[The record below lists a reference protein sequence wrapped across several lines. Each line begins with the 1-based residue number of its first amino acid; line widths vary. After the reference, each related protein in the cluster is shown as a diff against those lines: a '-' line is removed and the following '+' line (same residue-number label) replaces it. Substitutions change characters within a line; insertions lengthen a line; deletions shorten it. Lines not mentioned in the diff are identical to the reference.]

1 MPFAQGG
8 ARVDGLIQI
17 SPIAV
22 PIKAINHLKGRAKQS
37 HKFQHIFSV
46 TREAGKYPSMQLCL
60 FLTQTNFSVRA
71 EMRLDH
77 CTDRPS
83 FQAVTTEHPTWL
95 ESQRVHRQDSNLS
108 RPGGEYQPKL
118 SSWPD
123 RRRDRTD
130 QPTALGLTMTSFTNM
145 IHLYDQMQNQKT
157 KVKN

>member
-1 MPFAQGG
+1 MGVFGQEVHMPFAQGG

-95 ESQRVHRQDSNLS
+95 ESQRVHRLESNLFP
-108 RPGGEYQPKL
+108 PGCEPGEVSNRIAHCARAFK
-118 SSWPD
+118 
-123 RRRDRTD
+123 
-130 QPTALGLTMTSFTNM
+130 
-145 IHLYDQMQNQKT
+145 
-157 KVKN
+157 